1 MSGPRQPD
9 ATPTRRPAIAAD
21 RQSAPGSYTAVF
33 AAIEQLVESDLR
45 PGQTRPRFTIITDTS
60 TDIYVQW
67 IVGPDESLWLESL
80 RAPSWLGRASDPSRR
95 TARASR
101 HLRLGWRPGSVS
113 TPSNWNKTLPASQ
126 PWRPQLAAQLLMRTL
141 CDIHAADPAHLVVSG
156 SSTPSPHPLLSSLD
170 DHDRLSHRT
179 TSI

>member
-1 MSGPRQPD
+1 MNEPNSSNTSFGSPSP
-9 ATPTRRPAIAAD
+9 RRPT
-21 RQSAPGSYTAVF
+21 APGSYTPVF
-33 AAIEQLVESDLR
+33 AAIERLIEADLR

-67 IVGPDESLWLESL
+67 IVGPDESLRLESL
-80 RAPSWLGRASDPSRR
+80 RAPSWLGRANDPSKR

-113 TPSNWNKTLPASQ
+113 TPTNWNKTLPVSL

-141 CDIHAADPAHLVVSG
+141 CDIHAADPAKLVVSG
-156 SSTPSPHPLLSSLD
+156 SSTPSPHPLLSPLD
-170 DHDRLSHRT
+170 DHDRQLHRT
-179 TSI
+179 ASV